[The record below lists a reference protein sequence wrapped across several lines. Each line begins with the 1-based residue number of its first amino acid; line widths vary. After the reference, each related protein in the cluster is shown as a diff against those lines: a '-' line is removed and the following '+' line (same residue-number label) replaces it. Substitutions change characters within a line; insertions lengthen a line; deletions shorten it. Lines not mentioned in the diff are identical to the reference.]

1 MYLSRPVILNI
12 LNHCFSGSSK
22 CVAFPGHQNSCFSMS
37 PTCVFFQVTHIRL
50 FLSDPHACFSRSVTC
65 VFFQVIHMRVFQVIH
80 MRVIPGNPH
89 ACLVSDD
96 RSDSDWSQ
104 LFPSCPA
111 SQEQEA
117 FRKLRSQ
124 DPRGP
129 SRSRLHAEN
138 GNPGRPVRYE
148 ALQEQGQDED
158 YSRFVC
164 FICKSSQI

>member
-1 MYLSRPVILNI
+1 MYLSRPVILII
-12 LNHCFSGSSK
+12 LNHFFSGSSK
-22 CVAFPGHQNSCFSMS
+22 CVVFPGHQNSCFSMS
-37 PTCVFFQVTHIRL
+37 PTCVFFQVTHMRV
-50 FLSDPHACFSRSVTC
+50 FPGDPHACISRSSTC
-65 VFFQVIHMRVFQVIH
+65 MFFQVSHMRVF
-80 MRVIPGNPH
+80 PGNPH